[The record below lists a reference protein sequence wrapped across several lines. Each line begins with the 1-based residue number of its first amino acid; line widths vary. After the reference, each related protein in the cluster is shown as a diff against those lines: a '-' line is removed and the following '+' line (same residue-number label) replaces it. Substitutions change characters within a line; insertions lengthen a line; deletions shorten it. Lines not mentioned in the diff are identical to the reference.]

1 MKKDW
6 EEELGVTTSY
16 SDDPD
21 KLRKIRECH
30 LFIVLAGDAYFTSA
44 HALAECFYANE
55 LDKPF
60 RVIIKKGMKV
70 TKGYFEGVKDIKFY
84 EWETEY
90 EKGMHIEEIL
100 TELREESERR

>member
-1 MKKDW
+1 MKDW
-6 EEELGVTTSY
+6 EKELGVDMFF

-21 KLRKIRECH
+21 KLKRIRECY
-30 LFIVLAGDAYFTSA
+30 LFIVLAGDTYFTSA
-44 HALAECFYANE
+44 HAFAECFYARE

-60 RVIIKKGMKV
+60 RVIIKKGTKI

-90 EKGMHIEEIL
+90 EKGMHIIEIL
-100 TELREESERR
+100 TELKEESERG